1 MSNERVS
8 IPEAERVARNLELS
22 VTRRLDGLLRGD
34 YLGVL
39 PGPGWEVGEARSYV
53 PGDDVRRIDWS
64 LTARTGDIHV
74 RDTVVERELE
84 ATLAI
89 DLSPSVAFGTA
100 LYEKRDLSLAA
111 AAAVGFLAT
120 STGGRLGALVLEPTG
135 EVIVPPRGGR
145 NHVIGVIRKLAD
157 MRPPDGS
164 GRCDLQLGLR
174 SVGRIARRRGLVC
187 VVSDFLDSGSWAR
200 ELRALSQR
208 HEVLAVEVVDPRELE
223 LPDIGEVAFV
233 DPASGEHMTV
243 STSNRGLRERYAAA
257 AAVQRNDIAQ
267 ALAGAGASHLRL
279 QTDRDWVRDIV
290 DFAELRKRVGSNG
303 GGPAA

>member
-1 MSNERVS
+1 M
-8 IPEAERVARNLELS
+8 
-22 VTRRLDGLLRGD
+22 G
-34 YLGVL
+34 
-39 PGPGWEVGEARSYV
+39 VGEARSYV
-53 PGDDVRRIDWS
+53 PGDDVRRIDWN
-64 LTARTGDIHV
+64 LTARTGHVHV

-89 DLSPSVAFGTA
+89 DLSPSMAFGTA

-145 NHVIGVIRKLAD
+145 NHVIGVIRKVAD

-164 GRCDLQLGLR
+164 GRCDLRLGLR

-233 DPASGEHMTV
+233 DPVSGEHMTV
-243 STSNRGLRERYAAA
+243 STSNRGLRERYAEA
-257 AAVQRNDIAQ
+257 AAVQRDDIAQ

-290 DFAELRKRVGSNG
+290 EFAALRKRVVSNG
-303 GGPAA
+303 RGPAA